1 MNRFALG
8 AALAAPVAIVAFRAK
23 SLTAG
28 GAVAAVAVGT
38 VTFGS
43 LGLPGAGVL
52 LTFFVTSVALSRV
65 GRARKRAVLVD
76 IEKATARDA
85 AQVLAN
91 GGIAALCAA
100 LARAGDVRYAN
111 AFAGAFAAAAA
122 DTWGTEIGTLARR
135 RPRSILTFRPVATGL
150 SGGVTPLG
158 LYAQCAGALVIALAA
173 KLFMKRRAFVAIA
186 LAGLAG
192 AIVDSLLGASLQ
204 MLRWCARCERAT
216 ERETHECGARTTLV
230 RGIAGFGNDWVN
242 LSATCT
248 GALLAFASSTT

>member
-8 AALAAPVAIVAFRAK
+8 AAFAAPIAVAAYRAK

-28 GAVAAVAVGT
+28 GALAAVGVGA

-52 LTFFVTSVALSRV
+52 MTFFVTSVALSRV

-76 IEKATARDA
+76 VEKASARDA

-91 GGIAALCAA
+91 GGVAALCAA
-100 LARAGDVRYAN
+100 LSRTGDSRYID

-135 RPRSILTFRPVATGL
+135 RPRSILTFQPIATGL

-158 LYAQCAGALVIALAA
+158 LYAQGAGALLVSFAA
-173 KLFMKRRAFVAIA
+173 STFLKRSAFAAFV
-186 LAGLAG
+186 LAGITG
-192 AIVDSLLGASLQ
+192 ALVDSIVGASLQ
-204 MLRWCARCERAT
+204 TLRWCAGCDRAT
-216 ERETHECGARTTLV
+216 ERATHECGAKTTLV
-230 RGIAGFGNDWVN
+230 RGIPGFGNDFVN
-242 LSATCT
+242 LTATCT
-248 GALLAFASSTT
+248 GAFVAYAMGRA

>member
-8 AALAAPVAIVAFRAK
+8 AAFAGAIAAAAYRGK

-28 GAVAAVAVGT
+28 GAVAAVGVGA

-43 LGLPGAGVL
+43 LGVPGAGVL

-65 GRARKRAVLVD
+65 GRARKRAILVD
-76 IEKATARDA
+76 VEKAAARDA

-91 GGIAALCAA
+91 GGVAAICAA
-100 LARAGDVRYAN
+100 LARTGDARFAN

-135 RPRSILTFRPVATGL
+135 RPRSILTLQPIATGL

-158 LYAQCAGALVIALAA
+158 LYAQGAGALLVALAA
-173 KLFMKRRAFVAIA
+173 FVFMKRRAFVVIA
-186 LAGLAG
+186 VAGIAG
-192 AIVDSLLGASLQ
+192 AVVDSLLGASLQ
-204 MLRWCARCERAT
+204 TLRWCEGCERAT
-216 ERETHECGARTTLV
+216 ERTTHECGAQTKLV
-230 RGIAGFGNDWVN
+230 RGLPGFGNDWVN
-242 LSATCT
+242 LSATCA
-248 GALLAFASSTT
+248 GALFAYALAAP